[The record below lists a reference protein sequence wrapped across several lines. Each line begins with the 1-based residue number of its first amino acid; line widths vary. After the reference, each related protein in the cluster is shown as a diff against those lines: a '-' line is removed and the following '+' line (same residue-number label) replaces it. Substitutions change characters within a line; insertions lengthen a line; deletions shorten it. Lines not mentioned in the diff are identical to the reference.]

1 MAVSSDYLNALANHG
16 AGLIKYI
23 GLVDETGTELSGGDY
38 ARKAVTWTT
47 SPTGGTAGLVRPSAD
62 LLFNVPAGT
71 VGGWRG
77 YSALTSGTNYGG
89 EDFAAADQ
97 ETYANPGE
105 FKLLATETALRHEVK
120 V

>member
-47 SPTGGTAGLVRPSAD
+47 SPTGGTAGREGVS
-62 LLFNVPAGT
+62 NVSGCPA
-71 VGGWRG
+71 
-77 YSALTSGTNYGG
+77 A
-89 EDFAAADQ
+89 
-97 ETYANPGE
+97 
-105 FKLLATETALRHEVK
+105 
-120 V
+120 